1 MKRGE
6 ESFLRKYA
14 GVNEHEFFAVC
25 IEHFF
30 EVPEQFQSNL
40 PKGYYNLSLLLNLDP
55 LNVSGNYQLVN
66 QPL

>member
-14 GVNEHEFFAVC
+14 GVNKQEFFAVC

-30 EVPEQFQSNL
+30 EVPEKFQHNL
-40 PKGYYNLSLLLNLDP
+40 PKIFHHLCVLLNLDP
-55 LNVSGNYQLVN
+55 LNEKDDYKVVRK
-66 QPL
+66 